1 MPSEQQSHQQNS
13 RATNRTAIACVA
25 RLWGHST
32 AAQMLGI
39 DGKPGRA
46 LAEVVRACRWHG
58 LLVQLKHWSVY
69 TWLAHTGIAW
79 SMPQA

>member
-1 MPSEQQSHQQNS
+1 
-13 RATNRTAIACVA
+13 
-25 RLWGHST
+25 
-32 AAQMLGI
+32 MLGI

-79 SMPQA
+79 STQQA